1 MNTQHTQIIECSRRN
16 AVGASQNYGE
26 YITKENAVWENRVD
40 LDIPVGAMVNL
51 EFAIINAKGSDADQ
65 TIEITGIED
74 EFSGIT
80 DNQILMEF
88 ASYIC
93 DNGYNCVKLPFA
105 MGMSFQTGAN
115 NYNIVRDNN
124 SNIQDNFQFLSTSTI
139 HEFIGSQTYDG
150 KSSPH
155 PQLGFPMFADD
166 DFHFT
171 FQNDIS
177 QVSGFSPKTL
187 MSCSNIPPTNKK
199 YIRINKDYQGW
210 SKTGFWNSD
219 NDAGYYS
226 KYTDFRPEVVDVPIQ
241 IDAPTYESPA
251 TIANKINT
259 ILHTTYPQGDH
270 TYGETPYNLL
280 NGRVIPAANG
290 LLMNSYYANGYNDG
304 GNDDAAKRKRCWGQL
319 AVEDYDRWK
328 AIHTIIRCP
337 CVAAQRVY
345 LERYANGNSTTDF
358 VYMNR
363 PCVIIP
369 KTTMKSSG
377 NLPHYDDAMVSGDF
391 SFFPKI
397 SKQFRFTNDANPA
410 QTINKTHY
418 YTCLPKKFM
427 FVTNIQYTDDNVARL
442 ATLFKGCEEYIGDSD
457 DPNNDDIENWM
468 CRCDFGVS
476 RNGSNG
482 INDKPDP
489 PESSGRPPIPDGGAV
504 PPLDV
509 DNEYNRPTWCNAALG
524 MGMYNLIAPNNN
536 NPGRNN
542 DTSEYAFSIP
552 LTQLGINY
560 TFHDAMNEVN
570 RPDEK
575 YRHFGYAPSTK
586 RSDIPDKGYRG
597 YYWDNTES
605 AVIGE
610 NWLSAKI
617 ASIQTDVPHRF
628 KDNYTK
634 DASVCCYARY
644 DPDWKT
650 NSRTNNFPTEDGEGD
665 FTKAGYGTYREHSIF
680 FKDKEGNDLDDSI
693 SQKYNIGIY
702 PVRVEY
708 QNVFS
713 DFYYN
718 MNNRFYQAQNYNGL
732 TVDYQNAIYFTND
745 GNRTFLKWW
754 KQATDT
760 DFTAIVSFYIYD
772 SFNET
777 IQNNYPTLAGNT
789 YTDNGVQ
796 KDVPIEG
803 QIPLGTFIF
812 DRGANK
818 RWIGI
823 MDETTFDIDIY
834 PFDNNN
840 VWNTADAQ
848 PFGFGSST
856 AAGGGTK
863 KLFFCNEDGTSLRTP
878 DPALKDK
885 SNGKYTNDSANPEKT
900 AQGEYELVCGFRLFR
915 NSANINANGD
925 FEVDTQFALPQLYN
939 GQYAPIS
946 TSFLDNPAVWLV
958 NDERVDENGDAPT
971 GYSQMVNYVNI
982 GANDPTCEFDSAQS
996 RTLFRSLHTARQLG
1010 INEMPTDGDGNF
1022 VTTTLGQ
1029 IVVKFN
1035 DTHQPYNG
1043 LIFLDTSQKKRVY
1056 IDEGKAT
1063 GLQDATSGQFIYKIY
1078 GQNKGDLIRSSDDDN
1093 AIDILDEKTFFNSL
1107 LFKLGF
1113 QYGDL
1118 FPTSGTQTARHNE
1131 AYEND
1136 FSKKN
1141 RYKSVKPL
1149 TTNAAFSISAQPDLA
1164 TQDHTEIDNA
1174 GAGKGTFKLGY
1185 NGTNEFSL
1193 QQEQST
1199 EIIASGLPTKL
1210 DTSFYQVYT
1219 NLVPTDYQQS
1229 QEKLNCIGI
1238 VPRNYTSG
1246 DFVYSYA
1253 SSYQIPVAFPTKVH
1267 SIKTEIRLPTG
1278 ELAPINEKSSIIYKI
1293 TRPMVIPDP
1302 VELATEIVKQ
1312 EMKVQ
1317 ETQQHSHEKK
1327 KTE

>member
-16 AVGASQNYGE
+16 SVGASKNYGE
-26 YITKENAVWENRVD
+26 YTTKENAVWENRVD

-51 EFAIINAKGSDADQ
+51 EYAIINAKGSDADQ

-74 EFSGIT
+74 DFSGVT
-80 DNQILMEF
+80 DNQILLTF
-88 ASYIC
+88 SPYIC
-93 DNGYNCVKLPFA
+93 DNGYNSVKLPFV
-105 MGMSFQTGAN
+105 MGMSFDTATRK
-115 NYNIVRDNN
+115 IVRDTTQ
-124 SNIQDNFQFLSTSTI
+124 NIQQNFQYLSTAGI
-139 HEFIGSQTYDG
+139 HEFIGSSTYNNV
-150 KSSPH
+150 SSPH
-155 PQLGFPMFADD
+155 PQLGFTRFDGN
-166 DFHFT
+166 DFQFS
-171 FQNDIS
+171 FSNSIS
-177 QVSGFSPKTL
+177 QYSGYSPKTL
-187 MSCSNIPPTNKK
+187 MTCSNLPPTNKK
-199 YIRINKDYQGW
+199 YIKINKDYQGW
-210 SKTGFWNSD
+210 SKVGFWNSD
-219 NDAGYYS
+219 NDPFYYS
-226 KYTDFRPEVVDVPIQ
+226 KYTDFRPEIIEVPIQ
-241 IDAPTYESPA
+241 IDAPTYESPS

-259 ILHTTYPQGDH
+259 ILHTTYPQDDH
-270 TYGETPYNLL
+270 TYGEVPKNLL
-280 NGRVIPAANG
+280 NGRIIPSANG
-290 LLMNSYYANGYNDG
+290 LMMNSYFANGYNDEG
-304 GNDDAAKRKRCWGQL
+304 GDSGIRKRCWGQF

-328 AIHTIIRCP
+328 AIHTIMRC
-337 CVAAQRVY
+337 VLVDDQKVY
-345 LERYANGNSTTDF
+345 IERRDGGNTNTEF
-358 VYMNR
+358 QYFNR
-363 PCVIIP
+363 PVIVVP

-377 NLPHYDDAMVSGDF
+377 NLPHFDDAVSNGVF

-427 FVTNIQYTDDNVARL
+427 FTTNIKYTDDNVARL
-442 ATLFKGCEEYIGDSD
+442 ATLFKACEEYIGDIDS
-457 DPNNDDIENWM
+457 PNNDDIENWM
-468 CRCDFGVS
+468 TRCDFGVS

-482 INDKPDP
+482 NNTRVN
-489 PESSGRPPIPDGGAV
+489 SGSGRPPISDGGL
-504 PPLDV
+504 PPLDI
-509 DNEYNRPTWCNAALG
+509 DNEYNRPTWCNACLG
-524 MGMYNLIAPNNN
+524 VGFYNCIVPENNGAGIPNN
-536 NPGRNN
+536 R
-542 DTSEYAFSIP
+542 SEYAFSVPI
-552 LTQLGINY
+552 TQLGINF
-560 TFHDAMNEVN
+560 TFHDALNAN
-570 RPDEK
+570 NANPQEK
-575 YRHFGYAPSTK
+575 YHNFNFAPSTK
-586 RSDIPDKGYRG
+586 RSDIPGVGYRG
-597 YYWDNTES
+597 YYFDDQTT
-605 AVIGE
+605 AVVGE
-610 NWLSAKI
+610 NWLTATI

-628 KDNYTK
+628 KDNFTK

-644 DPDWKT
+644 DPDWRT
-650 NSRTNNFPTEDGEGD
+650 NSRTNNFATEDGEGD
-665 FTKAGYGTYREHSIF
+665 FTKPGYGTYRDHSIF
-680 FKDKEGNDLDDSI
+680 FTNEDGTQLDDTI
-693 SQKYNIGIY
+693 SQNHNIGIY
-702 PVRVEY
+702 PVRIEY
-708 QNVFS
+708 QNTFA

-718 MNNRFYQAQNYNGL
+718 MNNRAYNGVQSNGGA
-732 TVDYQNAIYFTND
+732 TYYQNMILWTND
-745 GNRTFLKWW
+745 GNRNFVRWW
-754 KQATDT
+754 KQSPDT
-760 DFTAIVSFYIYD
+760 DFTTIDDFYVYD
-772 SFNET
+772 SLNEV
-777 IQNNYPTLAGNT
+777 IGENYPSLAGNT

-796 KDVPIEG
+796 KPVPVEG

-812 DRGANK
+812 DRGATK

-823 MDETTFDIDIY
+823 MDETTFDIDIF

-840 VWNTADAQ
+840 VWNTADAK
-848 PFGFGSST
+848 PFGSLPVAGANISKLVFINTGSD
-856 AAGGGTK
+856 GGFNGI
-863 KLFFCNEDGTSLRTP
+863 
-878 DPALKDK
+878 DPALSVK
-885 SNGKYTNDSANPEKT
+885 SEGKYPNNTTANPEKT
-900 AQGEYELVCGFRLFR
+900 PNGEYEIVCGFRLFR

-939 GQYAPIS
+939 GQYCPIS

-958 NDERVDENGDAPT
+958 NDERVDTLGDVPT
-971 GYSQMVNYVNI
+971 AYNQMVNYVNL

-1010 INEMPTDGDGNF
+1010 INEMPTDGQGNF

-1035 DTHQPYNG
+1035 DTKQPYAN
-1043 LIFLDTSQKKRVY
+1043 LIYLDMTQANRNY
-1056 IDEGKAT
+1056 IADIAAT
-1063 GLQDATSGQFIYKIY
+1063 GLQDATSGQFLYKIY
-1078 GQNKGDLIRSSDDDN
+1078 GQNQGQLITSSNDDDAVEITN
-1093 AIDILDEKTFFNSL
+1093 EQTFFNTL
-1107 LFKLGF
+1107 LYKMGF
-1113 QYGDL
+1113 QYDDL
-1118 FPTSGTQTARHNE
+1118 FPSSGTQVARHNE

-1136 FSKKN
+1136 FSKVN

-1164 TQDHTEIDNA
+1164 TQDHTELNNA

-1253 SSYQIPVAFPTKVH
+1253 SSYQIPVAFPTKIH

-1293 TRPMVIPDP
+1293 TTPMVIPDP